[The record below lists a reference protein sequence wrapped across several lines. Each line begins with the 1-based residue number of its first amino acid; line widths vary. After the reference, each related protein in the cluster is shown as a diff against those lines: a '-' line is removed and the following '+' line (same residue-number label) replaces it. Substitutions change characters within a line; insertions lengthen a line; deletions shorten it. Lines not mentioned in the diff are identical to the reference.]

1 MKVKTILA
9 IVLAIVILFFTGCAP
24 SYKQNRA
31 EIIKQEVSRLTRP
44 SQPLSSYNSF
54 KLEAMVFSEEVTGDN
69 KKVAVANQLEEKLRA
84 KLLPLFEEWGVNKA
98 VAESTGTLLIKP
110 RLHSLKV
117 VSSGAR
123 FWIGAMAGDS
133 SIDMNLILVDSKTG
147 NKIASARVHR
157 SASAMSGGWS
167 VGATDKNLL
176 NYIVEIVYEYLVENY
191 AD

>member
-1 MKVKTILA
+1 MKAKTI
-9 IVLAIVILFFTGCAP
+9 LAIVILFFTGCAP

-31 EIIKQEVSRLTRP
+31 EIIKQEVSRLTLP

-147 NKIASARVHR
+147 NKIASPRIDH